1 MVFPGSSAGKE
12 SACNV
17 GNLGSV
23 PGLGRFPGKENGY
36 PLQYSDLENSRDYIV
51 HGILQVRILE
61 WVAISFSR
69 GSTQPRDRTQVSH
82 IVDRCFTV

>member
-36 PLQYSDLENSRDYIV
+36 PLQYSDLKNSRDYIV
-51 HGILQVRILE
+51 HGIAESQ
-61 WVAISFSR
+61 
-69 GSTQPRDRTQVSH
+69 T
-82 IVDRCFTV
+82 